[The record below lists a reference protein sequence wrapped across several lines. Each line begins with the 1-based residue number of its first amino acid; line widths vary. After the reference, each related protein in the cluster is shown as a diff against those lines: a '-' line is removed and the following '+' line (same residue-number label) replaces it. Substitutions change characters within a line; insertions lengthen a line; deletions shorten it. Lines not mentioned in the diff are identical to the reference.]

1 MTVFAEELLKK
12 HYCREGETIEQAFI
26 RACNCFGTNQEHSNR
41 LQEYLKKEW
50 FMFSSPILSNAIN
63 GVFDNNRF
71 IYMEQPKG
79 LPISCFL
86 GYVDDSI
93 AGLCEHTTETRWL
106 SVKGGGVGGHWSDV
120 RSISDITPGAL
131 GFLHTIDADMV
142 AYRQGKTRRGSYGAY
157 LNIDHPE
164 IIEFIKMRV
173 PTGDLNRKNLNLH
186 HGVNITDDFLEA
198 VDKDLDWCLVDPH
211 TCQVTDKVKAR
222 DLWEELLTTRYRTGE
237 PYINYID
244 EANDKLHPALKTKG
258 LRINGSNLCNE
269 IHLPTDNDRTAVCC
283 LSSVNLVTYDEWKQ
297 DPYFISDLIE
307 MLDNVLTYFINFAP
321 KELHK
326 AIRSASGERS
336 LGLGAMGFT
345 DYLQSLQIPYESA
358 MAISINKGIFKNIKD
373 NALKATK
380 ALAITRG
387 EAKDAIG
394 YGVRNTHLLAIAPN
408 ANSSIILGVSP
419 SIEPRASNCYTHK
432 TRVGSY
438 LVKNKNLEKLINS
451 IKPSDEQL
459 TIKTIVEEKSYLKV
473 TGIKKLFYKILGK
486 PTEIVKISS
495 VVNTNK
501 LTKEKWI
508 DNVWESILENNGS
521 VQHLE
526 CLTDDEKKIFK
537 TSFELNQEW
546 VVEHARARQEY
557 ICQGQSVNLFFEAG
571 ADKEYVNRVHRR
583 AFTTNGIGVPLK
595 GLYYLRTES
604 SRKTEKVNIKIERD
618 KLQDGVQG
626 SIDTCIAC
634 HG

>member
-41 LQEYLKKEW
+41 LQYYLKKEW

-63 GVFDNNRF
+63 GVFDDTRF

-222 DLWEELLTTRYRTGE
+222 DLWEEILTTRYRTGE

-244 EANDKLHPALKTKG
+244 EANDKLHPALKAKG

-283 LSSVNLVTYDEWKQ
+283 LSSVNLVTYDEWKH

-345 DYLQSLQIPYESA
+345 DYLQSLQVPYESA
-358 MAISINKGIFKNIKD
+358 MAISINKGMFKHIKD

-394 YGVRNTHLLAIAPN
+394 YDVRNTHLIAIAPN

-438 LVKNKNLEKLINS
+438 LVKNIHLENILTTLGLNNEDTWSS
-451 IKPSDEQL
+451 IMNNHGSIQHLDIDDE
-459 TIKTIVEEKSYLKV
+459 
-473 TGIKKLFYKILGK
+473 IKK
-486 PTEIVKISS
+486 V
-495 VVNTNK
+495 
-501 LTKEKWI
+501 
-508 DNVWESILENNGS
+508 
-521 VQHLE
+521 
-526 CLTDDEKKIFK
+526 FK

-626 SIDTCIAC
+626 SIDTCISC
-634 HG
+634 EG

>member
-1 MTVFAEELLKK
+1 MTVFAEELIKK

-26 RACNCFGTNQEHSNR
+26 RACDCFGTNQEHSNR
-41 LQEYLKKEW
+41 LQDYLKKEW

-63 GVFDNNRF
+63 GVFEDTRF

-222 DLWEELLTTRYRTGE
+222 DLWEEILTTRYRTGE

-244 EANDKLHPALKTKG
+244 EANDKLHPALKAKG

-283 LSSVNLVTYDEWKQ
+283 LSSVNLVTYDEWKH

-307 MLDNVLTYFINFAP
+307 MLDNVLTYFISFAP

-345 DYLQSLQIPYESA
+345 DYLHSLQVPYESA
-358 MAISINKGIFKNIKD
+358 MAISINKGMFKNIKD

-438 LVKNKNLEKLINS
+438 LVKNIHLEKVLDTLGLNNEDTWSNIMNNHGS
-451 IKPSDEQL
+451 IQHLDIDDE
-459 TIKTIVEEKSYLKV
+459 
-473 TGIKKLFYKILGK
+473 IKK
-486 PTEIVKISS
+486 V
-495 VVNTNK
+495 
-501 LTKEKWI
+501 
-508 DNVWESILENNGS
+508 
-521 VQHLE
+521 
-526 CLTDDEKKIFK
+526 FK

-557 ICQGQSVNLFFEAG
+557 ICQGQSVNLLFGAG

-626 SIDTCIAC
+626 SIDTCISC
-634 HG
+634 QG

>member
-1 MTVFAEELLKK
+1 MTIFAEELLKK

-41 LQEYLKKEW
+41 LQDYLKKEW

-63 GVFDNNRF
+63 GVFDDTRF

-222 DLWEELLTTRYRTGE
+222 DLWEEILTTRYRTGE

-244 EANDKLHPALKTKG
+244 EANDKLHPALKAKG

-283 LSSVNLVTYDEWKQ
+283 LSSVNLVTYDEWKH

-345 DYLQSLQIPYESA
+345 DYLQSLQVPYESA
-358 MAISINKGIFKNIKD
+358 MAISINKGMFKNIKD

-438 LVKNKNLEKLINS
+438 LVKNIHLEKVLDTLGLNNEDTWSS
-451 IKPSDEQL
+451 IMNNHGSIQHLDIDDE
-459 TIKTIVEEKSYLKV
+459 
-473 TGIKKLFYKILGK
+473 IKK
-486 PTEIVKISS
+486 V
-495 VVNTNK
+495 
-501 LTKEKWI
+501 
-508 DNVWESILENNGS
+508 
-521 VQHLE
+521 
-526 CLTDDEKKIFK
+526 FK

-626 SIDTCIAC
+626 SIDTCISC
-634 HG
+634 QG

>member
-1 MTVFAEELLKK
+1 MTNFALELLSK

-41 LQEYLKKEW
+41 LQDYLKKEW

-63 GVFDNNRF
+63 GVFDDTRF

-222 DLWEELLTTRYRTGE
+222 DLWEEILTTRYRTGE

-244 EANDKLHPALKTKG
+244 EANDKLHPALKAKG

-283 LSSVNLVTYDEWKQ
+283 LSSVNLVTYDEWKH

-307 MLDNVLTYFINFAP
+307 MLDNVLTYFISFAP

-358 MAISINKGIFKNIKD
+358 MAISINKGMFKNIKD

-380 ALAITRG
+380 ALAIARG

-394 YGVRNTHLLAIAPN
+394 YGVRNTHLIAVAPN

-438 LVKNKNLEKLINS
+438 LVKNIHLEKVLDTLGLNNEDTWSS
-451 IKPSDEQL
+451 IMNNHGSIQHLDIDDE
-459 TIKTIVEEKSYLKV
+459 
-473 TGIKKLFYKILGK
+473 IKK
-486 PTEIVKISS
+486 V
-495 VVNTNK
+495 
-501 LTKEKWI
+501 
-508 DNVWESILENNGS
+508 
-521 VQHLE
+521 
-526 CLTDDEKKIFK
+526 FK

-626 SIDTCIAC
+626 SIDTCISC
-634 HG
+634 QG

>member
-41 LQEYLKKEW
+41 LQDYLKKEW

-63 GVFDNNRF
+63 GVFDDYRF
-71 IYMEQPKG
+71 IYTEKPKG

-93 AGLCEHTTETRWL
+93 AGLCDHTTETRWL

-211 TCQVTDKVKAR
+211 TCNVTDKIKAR
-222 DLWEELLTTRYRTGE
+222 DLWEEIITTRYRTGE

-244 EANDKLHPALKTKG
+244 EANDKLHPSLKAKG
-258 LRINGSNLCNE
+258 LKINGSNLCNE

-283 LSSVNLVTYDEWKQ
+283 LSSVNLVTYDEWKH

-307 MLDNVLTYFINFAP
+307 MLDNVLIYFIAFAP

-345 DYLQSLQIPYESA
+345 DYLQSLQIPYESS
-358 MAISINKGIFKNIKD
+358 MAISINKGMFKNIKD

-438 LVKNKNLEKLINS
+438 LVKNIHLEKVLDTLGLNNEDTWSS
-451 IKPSDEQL
+451 IMNNHGSIQHLDIDDE
-459 TIKTIVEEKSYLKV
+459 
-473 TGIKKLFYKILGK
+473 IKK
-486 PTEIVKISS
+486 V
-495 VVNTNK
+495 
-501 LTKEKWI
+501 
-508 DNVWESILENNGS
+508 
-521 VQHLE
+521 
-526 CLTDDEKKIFK
+526 FK

-546 VVEHARARQEY
+546 VVEHARARQEF

-626 SIDTCIAC
+626 SMDTCIAC
-634 HG
+634 ES

>member
-1 MTVFAEELLKK
+1 MTIFAEELLKK
-12 HYCREGETIEQAFI
+12 HYCREGETIEQVFI
-26 RACNCFGTNQEHSNR
+26 RTCNCFGTNQEHSNR
-41 LQEYLKKEW
+41 LQDYLKKEW
-50 FMFSSPILSNAIN
+50 FMFSSPILSNAID
-63 GVFDNNRF
+63 GVFDDNRF

-222 DLWEELLTTRYRTGE
+222 DLWEEILTTRYRTGE

-244 EANDKLHPALKTKG
+244 EANDKLHPALKAKG

-283 LSSVNLVTYDEWKQ
+283 LSSVNLVTYDEWKH

-307 MLDNVLTYFINFAP
+307 MLDNVLTYFISFAP
-321 KELHK
+321 KELNK

-358 MAISINKGIFKNIKD
+358 MAISINKGMFKNIKD

-380 ALAITRG
+380 ALAIIRG

-394 YGVRNTHLLAIAPN
+394 YGVRNTHLIAVAPN

-438 LVKNKNLEKLINS
+438 LVKNIHLEKALDTLGLNNEDTWSS
-451 IKPSDEQL
+451 IMNNHGSIQHLDIDDE
-459 TIKTIVEEKSYLKV
+459 
-473 TGIKKLFYKILGK
+473 IKK
-486 PTEIVKISS
+486 V
-495 VVNTNK
+495 
-501 LTKEKWI
+501 
-508 DNVWESILENNGS
+508 
-521 VQHLE
+521 
-526 CLTDDEKKIFK
+526 FK

-626 SIDTCIAC
+626 SIDTCISC
-634 HG
+634 EG

>member
-1 MTVFAEELLKK
+1 MTIFAEELLKK

-41 LQEYLKKEW
+41 LQDYLKKEW

-63 GVFDNNRF
+63 GVFDDNRF

-222 DLWEELLTTRYRTGE
+222 DLWEEILTTRYRTGE

-244 EANDKLHPALKTKG
+244 EANDKLHPALKAKG

-283 LSSVNLVTYDEWKQ
+283 LSSVNLVTYDEWKH

-307 MLDNVLTYFINFAP
+307 MLDNVLTYFISFAP

-345 DYLQSLQIPYESA
+345 DYLQSLQVPYESA
-358 MAISINKGIFKNIKD
+358 MAISINKGMFKNIKVK
-373 NALKATK
+373 ALKATK

-394 YGVRNTHLLAIAPN
+394 YGVRNTHLTAVAPN

-438 LVKNKNLEKLINS
+438 LVKNIHLEKALDTLGLNNEDTWSS
-451 IKPSDEQL
+451 IMNNHGSIQHLDIDDE
-459 TIKTIVEEKSYLKV
+459 
-473 TGIKKLFYKILGK
+473 IKK
-486 PTEIVKISS
+486 V
-495 VVNTNK
+495 
-501 LTKEKWI
+501 
-508 DNVWESILENNGS
+508 
-521 VQHLE
+521 
-526 CLTDDEKKIFK
+526 FK

-626 SIDTCIAC
+626 SIDTCISC
-634 HG
+634 EG

>member
-1 MTVFAEELLKK
+1 MTIFAEELLKK

-41 LQEYLKKEW
+41 LQDYLKKEW

-63 GVFDNNRF
+63 GVFDDNRF

-222 DLWEELLTTRYRTGE
+222 DLWEEILTTRYRTGE

-244 EANDKLHPALKTKG
+244 EANDKLHPALKAKG

-283 LSSVNLVTYDEWKQ
+283 LSSVNLVTYDEWKH

-307 MLDNVLTYFINFAP
+307 MLDNVLTYFISFAP

-326 AIRSASGERS
+326 AIISASGERS

-345 DYLQSLQIPYESA
+345 DYLQSLQVPYESA
-358 MAISINKGIFKNIKD
+358 MAISINKGMFKNIKD

-394 YGVRNTHLLAIAPN
+394 YGVRNTHLIAVAPN

-438 LVKNKNLEKLINS
+438 LVKNIHLEKILDTLDLNNEDTWSS
-451 IKPSDEQL
+451 IMNNHGSIQHLDIDDE
-459 TIKTIVEEKSYLKV
+459 
-473 TGIKKLFYKILGK
+473 IKK
-486 PTEIVKISS
+486 V
-495 VVNTNK
+495 
-501 LTKEKWI
+501 
-508 DNVWESILENNGS
+508 
-521 VQHLE
+521 
-526 CLTDDEKKIFK
+526 FK

-626 SIDTCIAC
+626 SIDTCISC
-634 HG
+634 EG

>member
-1 MTVFAEELLKK
+1 MTIFAEELLKK

-41 LQEYLKKEW
+41 LQDYLKKEW

-63 GVFDNNRF
+63 GVFDDTKF

-222 DLWEELLTTRYRTGE
+222 DLWEEILTTRYRTGE

-244 EANDKLHPALKTKG
+244 EANDKLHPALKAKG

-283 LSSVNLVTYDEWKQ
+283 LSSVNLVTYDEWKH

-307 MLDNVLTYFINFAP
+307 MLDNVLTYFISFAP
-321 KELHK
+321 KELNK

-345 DYLQSLQIPYESA
+345 DYLQSLQVPYESA
-358 MAISINKGIFKNIKD
+358 MAISINKGMFKNIKD

-438 LVKNKNLEKLINS
+438 LVKNIHLEKVLDTLGLNNEDTWSS
-451 IKPSDEQL
+451 IMNNHGSIQHLDIDDE
-459 TIKTIVEEKSYLKV
+459 
-473 TGIKKLFYKILGK
+473 IKK
-486 PTEIVKISS
+486 V
-495 VVNTNK
+495 
-501 LTKEKWI
+501 
-508 DNVWESILENNGS
+508 
-521 VQHLE
+521 
-526 CLTDDEKKIFK
+526 FK

-626 SIDTCIAC
+626 SIDTCISC
-634 HG
+634 EG

>member
-1 MTVFAEELLKK
+1 MTVFAEELLNK

-41 LQEYLKKEW
+41 LQDYLKKEW

-63 GVFDNNRF
+63 GVFDDTRF

-211 TCQVTDKVKAR
+211 TCKVTDKVKAR
-222 DLWEELLTTRYRTGE
+222 DLWEEILTTRYRTGE

-244 EANDKLHPALKTKG
+244 EANDKLHPALKAKG

-269 IHLPTDNDRTAVCC
+269 IHLPTDIDRTAVCC
-283 LSSVNLVTYDEWKQ
+283 LSSVNLVTYDEWKH

-358 MAISINKGIFKNIKD
+358 MAISINKGMFKIIKD
-373 NALKATK
+373 KALKATK
-380 ALAITRG
+380 ALALTRG

-438 LVKNKNLEKLINS
+438 LVKNIHLEKVLDTLGLNNEDTWSS
-451 IKPSDEQL
+451 IMNNHGSIQHLDIDDE
-459 TIKTIVEEKSYLKV
+459 
-473 TGIKKLFYKILGK
+473 IKK
-486 PTEIVKISS
+486 V
-495 VVNTNK
+495 
-501 LTKEKWI
+501 
-508 DNVWESILENNGS
+508 
-521 VQHLE
+521 
-526 CLTDDEKKIFK
+526 FK

-634 HG
+634 ES

>member
-41 LQEYLKKEW
+41 LQDYLKKEW

-63 GVFDNNRF
+63 GVFDDNRF
-71 IYMEQPKG
+71 IYTEQPKG

-157 LNIDHPE
+157 LNIAHPE

-198 VDKDLDWCLVDPH
+198 VDNDLDWCLVDPH
-211 TCQVTDKVKAR
+211 TCKVTNKVKAR
-222 DLWEELLTTRYRTGE
+222 DLWEEILTTRYRTGE
-237 PYINYID
+237 PYINFID
-244 EANDKLHPALKTKG
+244 EANDKLHPALKAKG

-283 LSSVNLVTYDEWKQ
+283 LSSVNLVTYDEWKH

-358 MAISINKGIFKNIKD
+358 MAISINKGMFKNIKD

-380 ALAITRG
+380 ALAIARG

-394 YGVRNTHLLAIAPN
+394 YGVRNTHLIAVAPN

-438 LVKNKNLEKLINS
+438 LVKNIHLEKVLDTLGLNNEDTWLS
-451 IKPSDEQL
+451 IMNNHGSIQHLDIDDE
-459 TIKTIVEEKSYLKV
+459 
-473 TGIKKLFYKILGK
+473 IKK
-486 PTEIVKISS
+486 V
-495 VVNTNK
+495 
-501 LTKEKWI
+501 
-508 DNVWESILENNGS
+508 
-521 VQHLE
+521 
-526 CLTDDEKKIFK
+526 FK

-634 HG
+634 ES

>member
-1 MTVFAEELLKK
+1 MTIFAEELLKK

-41 LQEYLKKEW
+41 LQDYLKKEW

-63 GVFDNNRF
+63 GVFDDTRF

-211 TCQVTDKVKAR
+211 TCKVTDKVKAR
-222 DLWEELLTTRYRTGE
+222 DLWEEILTTRYRTGE

-244 EANDKLHPALKTKG
+244 EANDKLHPALKSKG

-283 LSSVNLVTYDEWKQ
+283 LSSVNLVTYDEWKH

-321 KELHK
+321 KELNK

-345 DYLQSLQIPYESA
+345 DYLQSLQVPYESA
-358 MAISINKGIFKNIKD
+358 MAISINKGMFKNIKD

-394 YGVRNTHLLAIAPN
+394 YGVRNTHLIAVAPN

-438 LVKNKNLEKLINS
+438 LVKNIHLEKVLDTLGLNNEDTWSS
-451 IKPSDEQL
+451 IMNNHGSIQHLDIDDE
-459 TIKTIVEEKSYLKV
+459 
-473 TGIKKLFYKILGK
+473 IKK
-486 PTEIVKISS
+486 V
-495 VVNTNK
+495 
-501 LTKEKWI
+501 
-508 DNVWESILENNGS
+508 
-521 VQHLE
+521 
-526 CLTDDEKKIFK
+526 FK

-626 SIDTCIAC
+626 SIDTCISC
-634 HG
+634 QG

>member
-1 MTVFAEELLKK
+1 MTIFAEELLKK

-41 LQEYLKKEW
+41 LQDYLKKEW

-63 GVFDNNRF
+63 GVFDDTRF

-222 DLWEELLTTRYRTGE
+222 DLWEEILTTRYRTGE

-244 EANDKLHPALKTKG
+244 EANDKLHPALKAKG

-283 LSSVNLVTYDEWKQ
+283 LSSVNLVTYDEWKH

-358 MAISINKGIFKNIKD
+358 MAISINKGMFKNIKD

-438 LVKNKNLEKLINS
+438 LVKNIHLEKVLDTLGLNNEATWSS
-451 IKPSDEQL
+451 IMNNH
-459 TIKTIVEEKSYLKV
+459 
-473 TGIKKLFYKILGK
+473 G
-486 PTEIVKISS
+486 
-495 VVNTNK
+495 
-501 LTKEKWI
+501 
-508 DNVWESILENNGS
+508 SI
-521 VQHLE
+521 QHLDI
-526 CLTDDEKKIFK
+526 DDEIKKIFK

-626 SIDTCIAC
+626 SIDTCISC
-634 HG
+634 QG